1 MRNCQEISELAS
13 LSLEQKISLV
23 QKTELKLHLLV
34 CRHCRIF
41 HKNNQI
47 LSNILKDYQN
57 KDDIPKNIKP

>member
-1 MRNCQEISELAS
+1 MKKCQEISELAS

>member
-57 KDDIPKNIKP
+57 KDDISKNIKP